1 VSPRIITADVAR
13 ELLHG
18 ATEGP
23 WEVGVASSWQGS
35 VRVESEMYVR
45 RPGDN
50 VALAAQVIDPRTE
63 EISESN
69 ARLLA
74 AAPDLAHTVVAQAAE
89 IERLRAIIEG
99 RTTPPT
105 DAEIRDAARAGL
117 TVILHAIDSR
127 TGRIVDLRTR
137 DVPLVSVWATHHA
150 EGLFASAVWR
160 LVDANDRPREWS
172 VPSEPR

>member
-1 VSPRIITADVAR
+1 MSGRIITADVAQAMAAKWKGYDGPYGVSWDDEGDCVIHYDDITIAR
-13 ELLHG
+13 VAHFDNG
-18 ATEGP
+18 HTE
-23 WEVGVASSWQGS
+23 
-35 VRVESEMYVR
+35 
-45 RPGDN
+45 
-50 VALAAQVIDPRTE
+50 ALAHLFAV
-63 EISESN
+63 
-69 ARLLA
+69 
-74 AAPDLAHTVVAQAAE
+74 APDDVKELSASVVAQAAE
-89 IERLRAIIEG
+89 IERLRAIIDG

-117 TVILHAIDSR
+117 AVILHAIDSR

-137 DVPLVSVWATHHA
+137 DVPLISVWATHHA

>member
-1 VSPRIITADVAR
+1 MTPRIITADEAR

-23 WEVGVASSWQGS
+23 WEVGVASSWHGS
-35 VRVESEMYVR
+35 VRVETEMYVR

-74 AAPDLAHTVVAQAAE
+74 TAPDLAHTVVAQAAE
-89 IERLRAIIEG
+89 IASLRAIIDG

-105 DAEIRDAARAGL
+105 TDERLWHLRATGYVGLWRVLWEKFDIIGDFAHPILRDACNAG
-117 TVILHAIDSR
+117 VGRWWAIDAQGRCSAWPVVAEASR
-127 TGRIVDLRTR
+127 
-137 DVPLVSVWATHHA
+137 
-150 EGLFASAVWR
+150 
-160 LVDANDRPREWS
+160 
-172 VPSEPR
+172 